1 MWLMRSRDQIRRQF
15 QILDRL
21 QFEIW
26 KSRRLDSMITWLNL
40 GHVADAVTWPWSA
53 PISSSRTFSIF
64 LRFQSTETGANF
76 RPFEFNCYRS
86 VRSRDQ
92 NWRQFVFDLL
102 LLFFFYYYFF
112 QWVENRNPT
121 EKGRGK
127 KLGNSNL
134 IGRFDVRVFVIDLST
149 KRERERRSNNRN
161 ISK

>member
-26 KSRRLDSMITWLNL
+26 KSRRLDSMITWLNI

-86 VRSRDQ
+86 VRSRDCRIGA
-92 NWRQFVFDLL
+92 NLFLIYYCYFFL
-102 LLFFFYYYFF
+102 LLFLSMGGESKSDWEGEGEKTRKFKFDWAFRRARL
-112 QWVENRNPT
+112 RNWS
-121 EKGRGK
+121 
-127 KLGNSNL
+127 LN
-134 IGRFDVRVFVIDLST
+134 
-149 KRERERRSNNRN
+149 
-161 ISK
+161 